1 VSNVTTWAN
10 APRMS
15 CGLNQ
20 TPWQI
25 EPSST
30 STYQNNG
37 NQLVDDGH
45 ISDSTPKETEVGD
58 SVQVDA
64 SVNSNVESVGD
75 LSTLCN
81 HNINV
86 NDDSQIVCKV
96 SNSSDRCNIRKKGVT
111 Y

>member
-1 VSNVTTWAN
+1 
-10 APRMS
+10 MS

-25 EPSST
+25 ESSST
-30 STYQNNG
+30 STYQNDG

-45 ISDSTPKETEVGD
+45 ISDGSPEKTEVGD

-86 NDDSQIVCKV
+86 DDDSQVVCNV
-96 SNSSDRCNIRKKGVT
+96 ANSSDRCNIRKKEVSH
-111 Y
+111 